1 MRRLR
6 VGCVGL
12 GMQGAPIAR
21 RIIDAGYATT
31 LYARRATTLDPF
43 RTTGAAIA
51 GTLRELGERCDLV
64 AVCVMDDA
72 QLEEV
77 LLGDE
82 AILAGMTSSNVGQ
95 SSRKVVVVHS
105 TVHPNTVQR
114 LAAHAVELDV
124 ELLDAPVS
132 GGPEAAE
139 HGTLTVMVGGDPA
152 TFERC
157 VDVLATFGDPVR
169 LLGPVGSGQLAKLLN
184 NLLFTAQLALAYDT
198 STLASALDLD
208 AGALSEVLLRGSARS
223 YALEVWSNAGSLNA
237 LAALAGP
244 RLEKDVG
251 LMRDVAATAQPG
263 STLALDA
270 AQQTIELFDDARRR
284 AEAAST
290 E

>member
-1 MRRLR
+1 M
-6 VGCVGL
+6 GCVGL

-208 AGALSEVLLRGSARS
+208 AGALNCSTM
-223 YALEVWSNAGSLNA
+223 
-237 LAALAGP
+237 LAVVP
-244 RLEKDVG
+244 
-251 LMRDVAATAQPG
+251 
-263 STLALDA
+263 
-270 AQQTIELFDDARRR
+270 RRR
-284 AEAAST
+284 ALNRSRRDGG
-290 E
+290 